1 MALNIPL
8 LSEGCLQFPDPR
20 LAIAEH
26 DGLVAVSRDLT
37 TQRFLA
43 AYQQGIFP
51 WFEED
56 GLFFWFATAPRTVL
70 QPQRLHIGRSLAKT
84 MRNRHYAVT
93 VNQNFHAVISACA
106 ATPRPHQGGSWI
118 APAFQVVYNEL
129 HRIGRAHSF
138 ECWYPDEGGHLLLA
152 GGLYGVQIG
161 RVFFGESMFA

>member
-37 TQRFLA
+37 AQRLLA

-70 QPQRLHIGRSLAKT
+70 QP
-84 MRNRHYAVT
+84 
-93 VNQNFHAVISACA
+93 
-106 ATPRPHQGGSWI
+106 
-118 APAFQVVYNEL
+118 
-129 HRIGRAHSF
+129 
-138 ECWYPDEGGHLLLA
+138 
-152 GGLYGVQIG
+152 
-161 RVFFGESMFA
+161 